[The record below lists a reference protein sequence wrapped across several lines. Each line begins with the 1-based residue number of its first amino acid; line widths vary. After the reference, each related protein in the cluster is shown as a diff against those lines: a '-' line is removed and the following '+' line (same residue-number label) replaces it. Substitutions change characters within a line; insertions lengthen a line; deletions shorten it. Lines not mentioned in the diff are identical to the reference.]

1 MMDKPAIPLSSSSSF
16 QQYHQYIHSSAMQ
29 LQPFLRTRPL
39 QLCHGGLQG
48 ALRNYHPLW
57 HEPPHQMWQ
66 IKHLKKAFFG
76 NKSTKISLE
85 AILTVHITLEKSPSW
100 LQSLRWDSEHRT
112 HVWCQAK
119 VHLESRPKL
128 HGSRRSRHWN
138 DAITVVT
145 EKGAR
150 LKHTK
155 SNQKCATN
163 PSINMKNLNQDGKS
177 KGTLHHVLCLPAQHI
192 ATITSENFW
201 CFFVSWSGISLVV
214 TSFFHCGF
222 VSPFGLLSATTLGRI
237 QLHIFGGEL
246 QLCSIGARLWHVKP
260 ESAAHIACQNKNNQ
274 NSGLIIFHRSKPP
287 IRYSMVPICYTSPFR
302 HGLRQAS
309 LESSGLSQ
317 TRKNSAVELGIIL

>member
-85 AILTVHITLEKSPSW
+85 AILTVHIIYICTWKIAVMIAIAALGFWAPYPCLIPSEGAPRVETQTPW
-100 LQSLRWDSEHRT
+100 EQ
-112 HVWCQAK
+112 
-119 VHLESRPKL
+119 
-128 HGSRRSRHWN
+128 HWN

-155 SNQKCATN
+155 SNQKMCN
-163 PSINMKNLNQDGKS
+163 EPFNQYEKLEPGREVQRHFTFTS
-177 KGTLHHVLCLPAQHI
+177 CLVFASAAYCNNHI
-192 ATITSENFW
+192 RELLR
-201 CFFVSWSGISLVV
+201 FFVSWSGNSLVV

-246 QLCSIGARLWHVKP
+246 QLCSIGARLWRVKP
-260 ESAAHIACQNKNNQ
+260 ESVSWFAIVLNLQSNIPWFHMLHISISPLAA
-274 NSGLIIFHRSKPP
+274 SGI
-287 IRYSMVPICYTSPFR
+287 
-302 HGLRQAS
+302 
-309 LESSGLSQ
+309 
-317 TRKNSAVELGIIL
+317 TRVLWP

>member
-85 AILTVHITLEKSPSW
+85 AILTVHIIYIYILEKSPSW

-112 HVWCQAK
+112 HVWSQAK

-155 SNQKCATN
+155 SNQKMCN
-163 PSINMKNLNQDGKS
+163 EPFNQYEKLEPGREVQRQFTFTS
-177 KGTLHHVLCLPAQHI
+177 CLVFASAAYCNNHI
-192 ATITSENFW
+192 RELLR
-201 CFFVSWSGISLVV
+201 FFVSWSGNSLVV

-246 QLCSIGARLWHVKP
+246 QLCSIGARLWRAKP
-260 ESAAHIACQNKNNQ
+260 QSVSSFAIVLNLQSNIPWFHMLHISISPLAA
-274 NSGLIIFHRSKPP
+274 SGI
-287 IRYSMVPICYTSPFR
+287 
-302 HGLRQAS
+302 
-309 LESSGLSQ
+309 
-317 TRKNSAVELGIIL
+317 TRVLWP